1 MYSNLISY
9 LDPDWQ
15 ELLKDE
21 LDSLNFAKIISFL
34 NSQNTTIYP
43 PKELIFNAFNLCKP
57 SDLKVII
64 IGQDPYHNAGE
75 AMGLAFS
82 VPSDIKI
89 PPSLKN
95 IFKEICDDLE
105 VDLNG
110 DLINYNCNIYK
121 GLVKNQYFNHNMQLA
136 KAKRGFTCGDLTSW
150 ANQGVLLLNTAL
162 TVEQNRPASHSKI
175 GWQIFTAGVI
185 RVINAK
191 FDHCVFMLWGNHA
204 KNLASL
210 IDSNRH
216 MILKAAHPSPL
227 ARGAFFGSRHFSQC
241 NAYLLAHGKALIDW
255 LSSK

>member
-9 LDPDWQ
+9 LDPEWQ

-21 LDSLNFAKIISFL
+21 LNSQNFANIIKFL
-34 NSQNTTIYP
+34 NSQTAVIYP

-82 VPSDIKI
+82 TPNNIKT

-95 IFKEICDDLE
+95 IFKELFDDL
-105 VDLNG
+105 DC
-110 DLINYNCNIYK
+110 DI
-121 GLVKNQYFNHNMQLA
+121 
-136 KAKRGFTCGDLTSW
+136 FTSRSSDLTSW
-150 ANQGVLLLNTAL
+150 ENQGVLLLNTAL

-227 ARGAFFGSRHFSQC
+227 ARGAFFGLRHFSQC
-241 NAYLLAHGKALIDW
+241 NAYLLSHGKALIDW
-255 LSSK
+255 LS

>member
-9 LDPDWQ
+9 LDLEWQ

-21 LDSLNFAKIISFL
+21 LNSLNFTRIVSFL
-34 NSQNTTIYP
+34 NSQNSTLYP

-57 SDLKVII
+57 SNLKVII

-82 VPSDIKI
+82 TPNNIKT

-95 IFKEICDDLE
+95 IFKELFDDL
-105 VDLNG
+105 DC
-110 DLINYNCNIYK
+110 DI
-121 GLVKNQYFNHNMQLA
+121 
-136 KAKRGFTCGDLTSW
+136 FTSRSSDLTSW

-191 FDHCVFMLWGNHA
+191 FEHCVFMLWGNHA
-204 KNLASL
+204 KNLAPL

-241 NAYLLAHGKALIDW
+241 NAYLLAHGKAKINW
-255 LSSK
+255 LS

>member
-9 LDPDWQ
+9 LDPEWQ

-21 LDSLNFAKIISFL
+21 LNSLNFTRIVSFL
-34 NSQNTTIYP
+34 NSQNSTIYP

-57 SDLKVII
+57 SNLKVII

-82 VPSDIKI
+82 TPNNIKT

-95 IFKEICDDLE
+95 IFKELFDDL
-105 VDLNG
+105 DC
-110 DLINYNCNIYK
+110 DI
-121 GLVKNQYFNHNMQLA
+121 
-136 KAKRGFTCGDLTSW
+136 FTSRSSDLTSW

-185 RVINAK
+185 SVINAK

-204 KNLASL
+204 KNLAPL

-241 NAYLLAHGKALIDW
+241 NAYLLAHGKAKINW
-255 LSSK
+255 LS

>member
-9 LDPDWQ
+9 LDPEWQ

-21 LDSLNFAKIISFL
+21 LNSQNFANIIKFL
-34 NSQNTTIYP
+34 NSQTAVIYP

-82 VPSDIKI
+82 TPNNIKT

-95 IFKEICDDLE
+95 IFKELFDDL
-105 VDLNG
+105 DC
-110 DLINYNCNIYK
+110 DI
-121 GLVKNQYFNHNMQLA
+121 
-136 KAKRGFTCGDLTSW
+136 FTSRSSDLTSW

-162 TVEQNRPASHSKI
+162 TVEQNRPASYSKI

-204 KNLASL
+204 KALSPL
-210 IDSNRH
+210 IDPNSH
-216 MILKAAHPSPL
+216 LILQAAHPSPL
-227 ARGAFFGSRHFSQC
+227 ARGAFFGSRHFSKC
-241 NAYLLAHGKALIDW
+241 NEYLLTHGKALIDW
-255 LSSK
+255 LS

>member
-9 LDPDWQ
+9 LDPEWQ

-21 LDSLNFAKIISFL
+21 LNSLNFTRIVSFL
-34 NSQNTTIYP
+34 NSQNSTIYP

-57 SDLKVII
+57 SNLKVII

-82 VPSDIKI
+82 TPNNKKT

-95 IFKEICDDLE
+95 IFKELFDDL
-105 VDLNG
+105 DC
-110 DLINYNCNIYK
+110 DI
-121 GLVKNQYFNHNMQLA
+121 
-136 KAKRGFTCGDLTSW
+136 FTSRSSDLTSW

-185 RVINAK
+185 RVINTK

-204 KNLASL
+204 KNLAPL

-227 ARGAFFGSRHFSQC
+227 ARGAFFGSHHFSQC
-241 NAYLLAHGKALIDW
+241 NAYLLAHGKSQINW
-255 LSSK
+255 LS

>member
-9 LDPDWQ
+9 LDPEWQ

-21 LDSLNFAKIISFL
+21 LNSLNFAKIISFL
-34 NSQNTTIYP
+34 NSQTATIYP

-82 VPSDIKI
+82 TPNNIKT

-95 IFKEICDDLE
+95 IFKELFDDL
-105 VDLNG
+105 DC
-110 DLINYNCNIYK
+110 DI
-121 GLVKNQYFNHNMQLA
+121 
-136 KAKRGFTCGDLTSW
+136 FTSRSSDLTSW

-204 KNLASL
+204 KNLA
-210 IDSNRH
+210 
-216 MILKAAHPSPL
+216 
-227 ARGAFFGSRHFSQC
+227 
-241 NAYLLAHGKALIDW
+241 
-255 LSSK
+255 

>member
-9 LDPDWQ
+9 LDPEWQ
-15 ELLKDE
+15 KLLKDE
-21 LDSLNFAKIISFL
+21 LNSLNFTRIVSFL
-34 NSQNTTIYP
+34 NSQNSTIYP
-43 PKELIFNAFNLCKP
+43 PKEFIFNAFNLCKP
-57 SDLKVII
+57 SNLKVII

-82 VPSDIKI
+82 VPNGIKI

-95 IFKEICDDLE
+95 IFKEICDDL
-105 VDLNG
+105 DC
-110 DLINYNCNIYK
+110 DI
-121 GLVKNQYFNHNMQLA
+121 
-136 KAKRGFTCGDLTSW
+136 FTSRSSDLTSW

-162 TVEQNRPASHSKI
+162 TVEQNRPTSHSKI

-185 RVINAK
+185 RTINAK

-210 IDSNRH
+210 IDPNRH

-227 ARGAFFGSRHFSQC
+227 ARGAFFGSHHFSQC
-241 NAYLLAHGKALIDW
+241 NAYLLAHGKSQINW
-255 LSSK
+255 LS

>member
-9 LDPDWQ
+9 LDPEWQ

-21 LDSLNFAKIISFL
+21 LDSLNFTRIVSFL
-34 NSQNTTIYP
+34 NSQNSTIYP

-57 SDLKVII
+57 SNLKVII
-64 IGQDPYHNAGE
+64 IGQDPYHNVGE

-82 VPSDIKI
+82 TPNNIKT

-95 IFKEICDDLE
+95 IFKELFDDL
-105 VDLNG
+105 DC
-110 DLINYNCNIYK
+110 DI
-121 GLVKNQYFNHNMQLA
+121 
-136 KAKRGFTCGDLTSW
+136 FTSRSSDLTSW

-162 TVEQNRPASHSKI
+162 TVECNRPASHSKI

-204 KNLASL
+204 KNLAPL

-216 MILKAAHPSPL
+216 IILKAAHPSPL
-227 ARGAFFGSRHFSQC
+227 ACGAFFGSRHFSQC
-241 NAYLLAHGKALIDW
+241 NAYLLAHGKSSIDW
-255 LSSK
+255 LR

>member
-9 LDPDWQ
+9 LDPEWQ

-21 LDSLNFAKIISFL
+21 LNSLNFAKIISFL
-34 NSQNTTIYP
+34 NSQTATIYP

-82 VPSDIKI
+82 TPNNIKT

-95 IFKEICDDLE
+95 IFKELFDDL
-105 VDLNG
+105 DC
-110 DLINYNCNIYK
+110 DI
-121 GLVKNQYFNHNMQLA
+121 
-136 KAKRGFTCGDLTSW
+136 FTSRSSDLTSW
-150 ANQGVLLLNTAL
+150 AKQGVLLLNTAL

-185 RVINAK
+185 RTINAK

-204 KNLASL
+204 RALSSL
-210 IDSNRH
+210 INPASH
-216 MILKAAHPSPL
+216 LVLEAAHPSPL
-227 ARGAFFGSRHFSQC
+227 ARGAFFGSRHFSKC
-241 NAYLLAHGKALIDW
+241 NEYLFAHNKKAIQWLI
-255 LSSK
+255 

>member
-9 LDPDWQ
+9 LDPEWQ

-21 LDSLNFAKIISFL
+21 LNSLNFAKIISFL
-34 NSQNTTIYP
+34 NSQNSTIYP

-57 SDLKVII
+57 SNLKVII

-75 AMGLAFS
+75 AMGLSFS
-82 VPSDIKI
+82 VPNWIRI

-95 IFKEICDDLE
+95 IFKEIFDDL
-105 VDLNG
+105 DC
-110 DLINYNCNIYK
+110 DI
-121 GLVKNQYFNHNMQLA
+121 
-136 KAKRGFTCGDLTSW
+136 FTSRSSDLTSW

-185 RVINAK
+185 RTINAK

-241 NAYLLAHGKALIDW
+241 NAYLLAHGKAKINW
-255 LSSK
+255 LS

>member
-21 LDSLNFAKIISFL
+21 LNSLNFAKIISFL

-57 SDLKVII
+57 SNLKVII

-82 VPSDIKI
+82 TPNNIKT

-95 IFKEICDDLE
+95 IFKELFDDL
-105 VDLNG
+105 DC
-110 DLINYNCNIYK
+110 DI
-121 GLVKNQYFNHNMQLA
+121 
-136 KAKRGFTCGDLTSW
+136 FTSRSSDLTSW

-241 NAYLLAHGKALIDW
+241 NAYLLSHDKALIDW
-255 LSSK
+255 LS

>member
-9 LDPDWQ
+9 LDPEWQ

-21 LDSLNFAKIISFL
+21 LNSLNFTRIVSFL
-34 NSQNTTIYP
+34 NSQTATIYP
-43 PKELIFNAFNLCKP
+43 PKELIFNAFNLCNP
-57 SDLKVII
+57 SNLKVII

-82 VPSDIKI
+82 VPNNIKT

-95 IFKEICDDLE
+95 IFKELFDDLDCDIFTSRSS
-105 VDLNG
+105 DL
-110 DLINYNCNIYK
+110 
-121 GLVKNQYFNHNMQLA
+121 A
-136 KAKRGFTCGDLTSW
+136 SW
-150 ANQGVLLLNTAL
+150 TNQGVLLLNTAL

-185 RVINAK
+185 RTINAK

-204 KNLASL
+204 KNLAPL

-241 NAYLLAHGKALIDW
+241 NAYLLAHGKSQINW
-255 LSSK
+255 LS

>member
-9 LDPDWQ
+9 LDPEWQ

-21 LDSLNFAKIISFL
+21 LNSLNFAKIISFL
-34 NSQNTTIYP
+34 NSQTATIYP

-82 VPSDIKI
+82 VPSDVKI

-95 IFKEICDDLE
+95 IFKELFDDL
-105 VDLNG
+105 DC
-110 DLINYNCNIYK
+110 DI
-121 GLVKNQYFNHNMQLA
+121 
-136 KAKRGFTCGDLTSW
+136 FTSRSSDLTSW

-162 TVEQNRPASHSKI
+162 TVEQNSPVSHSKI

-210 IDSNRH
+210 IDPKRH
-216 MILKAAHPSPL
+216 MILEAAHPSPL

-241 NAYLLAHGKALIDW
+241 NAYLLAHGKAKINW
-255 LSSK
+255 LS

>member
-9 LDPDWQ
+9 LDPEWQ

-21 LDSLNFAKIISFL
+21 LNNLNFTRIVSFL
-34 NSQNTTIYP
+34 NFQNSTIYP

-57 SDLKVII
+57 SNLKVII

-82 VPSDIKI
+82 TPNNIKT

-95 IFKEICDDLE
+95 IFKELFDDL
-105 VDLNG
+105 DC
-110 DLINYNCNIYK
+110 DI
-121 GLVKNQYFNHNMQLA
+121 
-136 KAKRGFTCGDLTSW
+136 FTSRSSDLTSW

-241 NAYLLAHGKALIDW
+241 NAYLLAHGKTLIDW
-255 LSSK
+255 LS

>member
-9 LDPDWQ
+9 LDPEWQ

-21 LDSLNFAKIISFL
+21 LNSLNFTRIVSFL
-34 NSQNTTIYP
+34 NSQNSTIYP

-57 SDLKVII
+57 SNLKVII

-82 VPSDIKI
+82 TPNNIKT

-95 IFKEICDDLE
+95 IFKELFDDL
-105 VDLNG
+105 DC
-110 DLINYNCNIYK
+110 DI
-121 GLVKNQYFNHNMQLA
+121 
-136 KAKRGFTCGDLTSW
+136 FTSRSSDLTSW

-175 GWQIFTAGVI
+175 GWQIFTADVI

-241 NAYLLAHGKALIDW
+241 NAYLLAHGKAKINW
-255 LSSK
+255 LS